1 MELLQLIFSALCWI
15 GLAASALLTV
25 VVAGLRLYIGEDFKE
40 IEEQTRDNSSLFF
53 KKELEKTTRYKTWV
67 LGLVISVV
75 FLSIIGFFS
84 LENIALNIMW
94 AISTGISYWVSWYNI
109 EKQRLPL
116 IELVSFRFIM
126 DLGRFIIH
134 VSAGLVWFF
143 GV

>member
-40 IEEQTRDNSSLFF
+40 IEEQTRDNSSFL
-53 KKELEKTTRYKTWV
+53 KTELETTTRYKTWA

-84 LENIALNIMW
+84 LENLALNIMW
-94 AISTGISYWVSWYNI
+94 VISTGISYWVSWYNV